1 MEKTDEVVI
10 EPITSSEMYNK
21 IIAEAGGWEV
31 FCKENEVEVAP
42 KGEEW
47 LNDFIKDGIA
57 YRLGGPETWT
67 IQYDHDWFLNQ
78 FFN

>member
-1 MEKTDEVVI
+1 MEKTDVVI
-10 EPITSSEMYNK
+10 DQITNSEFYNEL
-21 IIAEAGGWEV
+21 IAEAGGWDE
-31 FCKENEVEVAP
+31 FCKEWEVEIAP
-42 KGEEW
+42 KDEGSP
-47 LNDFIKDGIA
+47 NDFIKDGIA